1 MSDETCL
8 NCIQLVAEK
17 QELRDKLADH
27 RAVERQAYRQIEKFL
42 ANGER
47 SHLIV
52 AQAILDPVGLEDR
65 EQAVVCP
72 ACGSNEHDGW
82 NNHDNCPEDWTVLS
96 KFEMRRWIQL
106 TCERR
111 NGDRDA

>member
-27 RAVERQAYRQIEKFL
+27 RAVDRQAYRQIDKFL

-47 SHLIV
+47 SHLTV
-52 AQAILDPVGLEDR
+52 AQAILDPTGV
-65 EQAVVCP
+65 
-72 ACGSNEHDGW
+72 N
-82 NNHDNCPEDWTVLS
+82 
-96 KFEMRRWIQL
+96 
-106 TCERR
+106 
-111 NGDRDA
+111 DA